1 MRRNRAGALAALL
14 VAVVVGGGAA
24 LAVAQHDGGGVGAGA
39 SPARSG
45 PTATSRVM
53 TTSPGASRTKGP
65 DETSGASG
73 GSPPSGSGSAVRTV
87 VVLGDSYSA
96 GNGAG
101 GSTGACYRSPRS
113 AVRLYAGA
121 VGARV
126 VDASCSGAVVS
137 DLVAPDRDGNPA
149 QDSVVDQR
157 ADVVVLTMGG
167 NDVGFGD
174 IVTQCF
180 LLASG
185 SRPGGCADG
194 ISRARS
200 LLPQVQTALTD
211 ALVQVRSRMRP
222 DAVLVLRAYP
232 LLAPDRPFVQ
242 QGGYDANAAVRAL
255 GTDGVAM
262 QDRVVRAV
270 RSRVPGGAGVRTY
283 LDTSALRLFAGHEL
297 GAGGPTGTSTVAGKA
312 SVPWFDGFQTPG
324 ADAAD
329 VYHPN
334 ALGQA
339 AWAQSL
345 RTFLAPL
352 TP

>member
-1 MRRNRAGALAALL
+1 MRRSRAGALAALL
-14 VAVVVGGGAA
+14 VAAVVGGGAA
-24 LAVAQHDGGGVGAGA
+24 LAVAQHDGDSAGA
-39 SPARSG
+39 SPATSL
-45 PTATSRVM
+45 PTATGRVTATAPAASGTSAPG
-53 TTSPGASRTKGP
+53 TTPGARGAPSTAGGR
-65 DETSGASG
+65 SG
-73 GSPPSGSGSAVRTV
+73 VRTV
-87 VVLGDSYSA
+87 IVLGDSYSA

-113 AVRLYAGA
+113 ATRLYAAA

-126 VDASCSGAVVS
+126 VDASCSGAVVN
-137 DLVAPDRDGNPA
+137 DLVSPDRAGNPA

-174 IVTQCF
+174 IVTECF

-194 ISRARS
+194 VSRARS
-200 LLPQVQTALTD
+200 LLPQVQAALTD

-232 LLAPDRPFVQ
+232 LLAPNRPFVQ
-242 QGGYDANAAVRAL
+242 QGGYDADAGVRAL

-297 GAGGPTGTSTVAGKA
+297 GSGRSTGTGTPGGKA

-339 AWAQSL
+339 AWGQSL

-352 TP
+352 TR

>member
-1 MRRNRAGALAALL
+1 MRRSRAGALAALL

-24 LAVAQHDGGGVGAGA
+24 LAVTQHDGAGAGA
-39 SPARSG
+39 TPPRPTTTAPSRAAATGASGTPA
-45 PTATSRVM
+45 
-53 TTSPGASRTKGP
+53 PGA
-65 DETSGASG
+65 TSGASG
-73 GSPPSGSGSAVRTV
+73 APPSSGSGAGVRTV

-113 AVRLYAGA
+113 AARLYAA
-121 VGARV
+121 SVGARA

-137 DLVAPDRDGNPA
+137 DLVSPDRAGNPA

-180 LLASG
+180 LLATG
-185 SRPGGCADG
+185 ARPGGCAEEV
-194 ISRARS
+194 SRARG

-211 ALVQVRSRMRP
+211 ALLQVRFRMRP

-242 QGGYDANAAVRAL
+242 QGGYDANAGVREL

-270 RSRVPGGAGVRTY
+270 RARVPGGAGARTY

-297 GAGGPTGTSTVAGKA
+297 GAGGVTGTATAGGTA

-324 ADAAD
+324 ADVAD

-345 RTFLAPL
+345 RDFLAPL
-352 TP
+352 TR

>member
-1 MRRNRAGALAALL
+1 MRRNRAAVLALL
-14 VAVVVGGGAA
+14 LAVGVGGGAA
-24 LAVAQHDGGGVGAGA
+24 LAVAQDDGGGAT
-39 SPARSG
+39 PARSG
-45 PTATSRVM
+45 STAPSRAAATSPSASG
-53 TTSPGASRTKGP
+53 SPGPGQPSGAPGTSS
-65 DETSGASG
+65 TSGG
-73 GSPPSGSGSAVRTV
+73 PSGVRTV
-87 VVLGDSYSA
+87 IVLGDSYSA

-113 AVRLYAGA
+113 AARLYAAGA
-121 VGARV
+121 GARV
-126 VDASCSGAVVS
+126 VDASCSGAVVP
-137 DLVAPDRDGNPA
+137 DLVSPDRAGNPA
-149 QDSVVDQR
+149 QDSVVDRR

-185 SRPGGCADG
+185 SRPGGCADQVT
-194 ISRARS
+194 RARS
-200 LLPQVQTALTD
+200 LLPQVQATLTD

-242 QGGYDANAAVRAL
+242 QGGYDANAGVRAL

-262 QDRVVRAV
+262 QDRVIRAV
-270 RSRVPGGAGVRTY
+270 RARVPGGGGVRTY
-283 LDTSALRLFAGHEL
+283 LDTSAVRLFAGHEL
-297 GAGGPTGTSTVAGKA
+297 GAAGGSGTGTAGTDGGKA

-352 TP
+352 TR

>member
-1 MRRNRAGALAALL
+1 MRRSRAGALAALL
-14 VAVVVGGGAA
+14 VAVVLGGGAA
-24 LAVAQHDGGGVGAGA
+24 LAVAQHDGDRAGA
-39 SPARSG
+39 SPARPG
-45 PTATSRVM
+45 PTATSRTTAPPTGAAVTPGSG
-53 TTSPGASRTKGP
+53 TTSIASSAPGGR
-65 DETSGASG
+65 SG
-73 GSPPSGSGSAVRTV
+73 VRTV

-113 AVRLYAGA
+113 AVRLYAAA

-126 VDASCSGAVVS
+126 VDASCSGAVVT
-137 DLVAPDRDGNPA
+137 DLVSPDRSGNPA

-185 SRPGGCADG
+185 SRPGGCADEV
-194 ISRARS
+194 SRARG
-200 LLPQVQTALTD
+200 LLPQVQAALTD
-211 ALVQVRSRMRP
+211 ALVRVRSRMRP
-222 DAVLVLRAYP
+222 DAVLVVRAYP

-242 QGGYDANAAVRAL
+242 QGGYDANAGVRAL

-270 RSRVPGGAGVRTY
+270 RARVPRGGGVRTY
-283 LDTSALRLFAGHEL
+283 LDTSAVRLFAGHEL
-297 GAGGPTGTSTVAGKA
+297 GAAGGSATGTTGTAGGTA

-339 AWAQSL
+339 AWARSL

-352 TP
+352 TR

>member
-1 MRRNRAGALAALL
+1 MRRSRAGALATLL

-24 LAVAQHDGGGVGAGA
+24 LAVAQHDGGGAGA
-39 SPARSG
+39 SPTRSG

-53 TTSPGASRTKGP
+53 ATSPGASRTPGP
-65 DETSGASG
+65 GETSGASG
-73 GSPPSGSGSAVRTV
+73 GSPTSGSGSAVRTV

-101 GSTGACYRSPRS
+101 GATGACYRSPRS
-113 AVRLYAGA
+113 AARLYAAA
-121 VGARV
+121 VGAGV

-149 QDSVVDQR
+149 QDTVVDQR

-211 ALVQVRSRMRP
+211 TLVQVRSRMRP

-242 QGGYDANAAVRAL
+242 QGGYDANAGVRDL
-255 GTDGVAM
+255 GTAGVAM

-270 RSRVPGGAGVRTY
+270 RARVPGGAGVRTY
-283 LDTSALRLFAGHEL
+283 LDASAVRLFAGHEL
-297 GAGGPTGTSTVAGKA
+297 GAAGGSAATGTAGGKA

-334 ALGQA
+334 ILGQA
-339 AWAQSL
+339 AWARSL
-345 RTFLAPL
+345 RAFLDPL